1 MKMNNTTRFSIA
13 TLAALI
19 TVYALYFVGVLE
31 GADFYVAPLDQEIPI
46 FLYAV
51 GTVGSAVGAFLVARA
66 LKKTENP
73 SRNVWITAIIVFA
86 FFILLIPGVAD
97 PIAAALLVAIHF
109 AVAIPLTLAM
119 LRSVS
124 N

>member
-1 MKMNNTTRFSIA
+1 MNNTTRFSIA

-19 TVYALYFVGVLE
+19 TVYALYFVGVLA
-31 GADFYVAPLDQEIPI
+31 GADFYVEPLDQEIPI

-51 GTVGSAVGAFLVARA
+51 GTVGSAIGAFLVARA
-66 LKKTENP
+66 LKKTGNP

-86 FFILLIPGVAD
+86 LLVLPIPGVAD
-97 PIAAALLVAIHF
+97 PIAAALLMAIHF

-119 LRSVS
+119 QRSV
-124 N
+124 NN